1 MIKKLQDVTPHKRS
15 IHDIPVPNGKS
26 RKKTSRS
33 NKTNIKKSSSFF
45 KKMIMAILLIVIV
58 IALFISFTASSV
70 IVNIVPRQLEQRTDS
85 SFIAVSDN
93 ETGGV
98 PFDIIMLD
106 KTEVKEVEAI
116 GEEQVME
123 KARGEIIIFND
134 YGSKSQRLIKNT
146 RFETPEGLIYRI
158 QNSVVVPGQKKDSSG
173 KTIPGSLEVT
183 VYADQPGEKYNIGLK
198 DFTIPGFEG
207 TERFNSFY
215 ARSKTA
221 MKGGFEGIKKIASDE
236 DIKSIQTQLSIELI
250 AKLIE
255 EVKTQVP
262 EGFVLYEDAIFSEAE
277 FIGIKDIENGI
288 GVEEKATV
296 YAIIFNKGNL
306 SKYVA
311 ENVIDN
317 YDGTDLII
325 SNLENL
331 SFEIKNKVDVNPW
344 EEGRFVFSLIGKCN
358 FEWIFA
364 EEMLKN
370 DFVGKPKDSTTE
382 ILSKYPSIDSAEVI
396 IKPFWKTS
404 FPRSTSKIEIV
415 KVLQDSE

>member
-1 MIKKLQDVTPHKRS
+1 MIKKLQDVTPPKRS

-296 YAIIFNKGNL
+296 YAIIFKYLLYEQDYKHLSENYNRFYCSIALGNKDNINRDYRVRL
-306 SKYVA
+306 LKIPQFA
-311 ENVIDN
+311 WEN
-317 YDGTDLII
+317 YDKIPAKFQ
-325 SNLENL
+325 SVLEAFCQGIN
-331 SFEIKNKVDVNPW
+331 FYMQKNPDKVPPGMTEVKPQERGFMDWVN
-344 EEGRFVFSLIGKCN
+344 EVFG
-358 FEWIFA
+358 
-364 EEMLKN
+364 
-370 DFVGKPKDSTTE
+370 G
-382 ILSKYPSIDSAEVI
+382 
-396 IKPFWKTS
+396 
-404 FPRSTSKIEIV
+404 
-415 KVLQDSE
+415 